1 MIVTNEQAVE
11 LLDLYNKGDTTEDWE
26 GFDLKFELIQEELVD
41 TSRWS
46 HIYERIY
53 KDLNTGKFYATT
65 YSSGA
70 TECQDERPYEYDGEM
85 VELVEVVP
93 TEVVKIEY
101 LPVK

>member
-1 MIVTNEQAVE
+1 MYVTNEQAVE
-11 LLDLYNKGDTTEDWE
+11 LLGLYKKGDTTEEWE
-26 GFDLKFELIQEELVD
+26 CFDLKFELIQEELVD

-46 HIYERIY
+46 HIYERVY
-53 KDLNTGKFYATT
+53 KDLNTGKFYATN

-70 TECQDERPYEYDGEM
+70 TEYQDERPYEYDGEM
-85 VELVEVVP
+85 VEFVEVVP

>member
-1 MIVTNEQAVE
+1 MYVTNEQAVE
-11 LLDLYNKGDTTEDWE
+11 LLDLYKKGDTTEDWE
-26 GFDLKFELIQEELVD
+26 GFDLKFELIQKELVD

-46 HIYERIY
+46 HIYERVY
-53 KDLNTGKFYATT
+53 KDLNTEKFYATN

-85 VELVEVVP
+85 IEFVEVVP